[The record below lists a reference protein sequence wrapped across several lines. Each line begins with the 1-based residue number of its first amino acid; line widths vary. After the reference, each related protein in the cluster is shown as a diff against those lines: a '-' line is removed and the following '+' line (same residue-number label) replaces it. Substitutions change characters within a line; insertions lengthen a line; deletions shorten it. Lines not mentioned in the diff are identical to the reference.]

1 MRFVLATAAILAT
14 TPAHAHTAIGH
25 TDSFGYGFMHPLLGL
40 DHLLAMLAVGIW
52 AALVEPRLFWV
63 APVGFMG
70 GMLFGGLAGLGG
82 VNPSGL
88 ETTIGASVLIF
99 GLLAALE
106 VRAPTA
112 VAFAGAA
119 LFGGFHGIA
128 HGSEMPVDAAG
139 ILYAVGFLCAT
150 ALLHANGIGAGL
162 LCRRLVPNLAGR
174 AVGALMA
181 FAGGV
186 MLVQG

>member
-1 MRFVLATAAILAT
+1 MSSTRFVIAMAAILAA
-14 TPAHAHTAIGH
+14 TPALAHTAIGH

-40 DHLLAMLAVGIW
+40 DHRLAMLAVGIW
-52 AALVEPRLFWV
+52 AALVEPRLFWL
-63 APVGFMG
+63 APAGFVG

-88 ETTIGASVLIF
+88 EMTIGAPVLIF

-106 VRAPTA
+106 VRAPAA

-128 HGSEMPVDAAG
+128 HGSEMPVGAAG
-139 ILYAVGFLCAT
+139 VLYAAGFLCAT
-150 ALLHANGIGAGL
+150 TLLTRLESVLGYLPGALP
-162 LCRRLVPNLAGR
+162 RRLPGGR
-174 AVGALMA
+174 PAR
-181 FAGGV
+181 
-186 MLVQG
+186 